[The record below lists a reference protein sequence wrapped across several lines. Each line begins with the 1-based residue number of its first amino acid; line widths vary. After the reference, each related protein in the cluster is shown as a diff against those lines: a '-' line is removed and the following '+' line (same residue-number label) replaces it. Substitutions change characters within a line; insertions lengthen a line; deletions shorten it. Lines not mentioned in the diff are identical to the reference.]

1 VTRAQLIAGLFAVA
15 TALAVLDLVRRR
27 KLSEEFSLLWVL
39 ATLGAAVLAFWSG
52 LLTGITRALGA
63 LYETS
68 TIFFFGLLFVLAV
81 LLYYAVKLTAL
92 TQEVR
97 RLAQEAAL
105 LRLRVEEGEGTAP
118 VRGRPSESGRPVESD
133 RASESARMPGPGS
146 LRRTEGA

>member
-1 VTRAQLIAGLFAVA
+1 MTRAQFIAALVAAAVA
-15 TALAVLDLVRRR
+15 LSVVELVRRR

-39 ATLGAAVLAFWSG
+39 ATLGATVLAFWGG
-52 LLTGITRALGA
+52 LLTAITRALGA

-68 TIFFFGLLFVLAV
+68 TIFFFGILFVLVV

-105 LRLRVEEGEGTAP
+105 LRLRLEEAERGTGRADTTGG
-118 VRGRPSESGRPVESD
+118 RG
-133 RASESARMPGPGS
+133 A
-146 LRRTEGA
+146 